1 MGYKF
6 MSFGLEVLRFPHQQL
21 TSPFDSAVNAVT
33 SCTFVPLLLLLQLS
47 KPVPL
52 IRPVLAVPTPDQ
64 SMKWI
69 VRLFIAL
76 CCLTRRAHN
85 GFIKAEVSFGWQ
97 WLNGPC
103 AVCWQQGRGCGRGEG
118 LMSVFIQGSARV
130 APVSATSEQM
140 CNWCWDSPGVP
151 SGSTLSLFFFFFRYD
166 GHCRGG
172 GDQSCLPPLLFHSLP
187 SSQRTTQSQEWKG

>member
-1 MGYKF
+1 M
-6 MSFGLEVLRFPHQQL
+6 L
-21 TSPFDSAVNAVT
+21 SPVALLF
-33 SCTFVPLLLLLQLS
+33 PLLFLQLS

-52 IRPVLAVPTPDQ
+52 IRPVLAVLTPDQ

-69 VRLFIAL
+69 VRVFIAL

-97 WLNGPC
+97 WVNGPC
-103 AVCWQQGRGCGRGEG
+103 AVCWQQAIAAGGERV
-118 LMSVFIQGSARV
+118 LMSVFIQGSAGVIR
-130 APVSATSEQM
+130 VSATSEQM

-151 SGSTLSLFFFFFRYD
+151 SGSTLSYFFLFFSPVKM
-166 GHCRGG
+166 GTAEGG
-172 GDQSCLPPLLFHSLP
+172 VQSCLPPLLSLSLL